1 MSRKVINVVVE
12 KTTIKSKDLS
22 IATPNYEES
31 SGELA
36 MLMELIGLP
45 SIPENAINLTITT
58 TQHGEITIPF
68 ELAVEKEIVD
78 EEAFDYMKVYHSII
92 IDDADNVTSY
102 DLVLGSKENVITYPV
117 FAVSYVLG

>member
-1 MSRKVINVVVE
+1 METKRKALGKGLEELFNNENINF
-12 KTTIKSKDLS
+12 SD
-22 IATPNYEES
+22 
-31 SGELA
+31 
-36 MLMELIGLP
+36 
-45 SIPENAINLTITT
+45 
-58 TQHGEITIPF
+58 
-68 ELAVEKEIVD
+68 VEKEIVD